1 MKNKMLW
8 TIKGKKE
15 KISDEKLIMLIKQG
29 KLKGDDLIKNND
41 LKKFIPLSDTI
52 YEFYLRSA
60 NENL

>member
-41 LKKFIPLSDTI
+41 LKKFIPISDTI

>member
-1 MKNKMLW
+1 MLW